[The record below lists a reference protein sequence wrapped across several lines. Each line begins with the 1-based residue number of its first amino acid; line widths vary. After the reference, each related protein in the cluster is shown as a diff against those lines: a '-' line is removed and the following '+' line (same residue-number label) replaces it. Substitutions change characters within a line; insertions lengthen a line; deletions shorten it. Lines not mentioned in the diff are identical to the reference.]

1 MIAYG
6 CKFTGKSVKNKTI
19 HLRSSAERKKN
30 KHGEGGYKM
39 NGKKMKRMTAVVM
52 VGTMLTAM
60 PVGVMAG
67 EGGKVY
73 GYITPGPDTW
83 YQRDVDGFT
92 MGAEKDGNKVVVLNS
107 DYDADKEI
115 SNIDSLINQGVDGL
129 CIFPFNE
136 TGAKIA
142 AEKCAQAG
150 IPVVATDTCG
160 TALDAEADIV
170 AAIDFD
176 WTEMGINYAD
186 WMAENHPGEKFVIIT
201 GNFES
206 VPCQRVNEAMTARA
220 EELGQNE
227 LVELR
232 EGKYNP
238 SEAVNVAQ
246 DLISSGKEF
255 SIIFVMDED
264 MAAAVIQMLK
274 ASNLLDDYTV
284 IAQNGSPAGLPLVK
298 EGSLSYTIS
307 SSPGWEGLVSYL
319 ALANYVEGKSTET
332 EQSIMLPIMPVDQ
345 ENIDDESKVVPW
357 EVNDIF
363 WELTQEYFP
372 ELLAE

>member
-1 MIAYG
+1 MKNNWLKKATVLAAAGAMIA
-6 CKFTGKSVKNKTI
+6 
-19 HLRSSAERKKN
+19 
-30 KHGEGGYKM
+30 
-39 NGKKMKRMTAVVM
+39 
-52 VGTMLTAM
+52 AM
-60 PVGVMAG
+60 PMSTLAE

-115 SNIDSLINQGVDGL
+115 SNIDSLINQGVDGI

-160 TALDAEADIV
+160 TALDAESDIV

-176 WTEMGINYAD
+176 WTEMGTNYAD

-220 EELGQNE
+220 EELGENE

-232 EGKYNP
+232 EGKYDP

-255 SIIFVMDED
+255 SIIFVMNED

-274 ASNLLDDYTV
+274 ANGVQDDYTV

-319 ALANYVEGKSTET
+319 ALANYVNGDSTET
-332 EQSIMLPIMPVDQ
+332 EQSILLPVMPVDQ
-345 ENIDDESKVVPW
+345 DNIDDESKVVPW

-363 WELTQEYFP
+363 WELTEEYFP
-372 ELLAE
+372 ELVK

>member
-1 MIAYG
+1 
-6 CKFTGKSVKNKTI
+6 
-19 HLRSSAERKKN
+19 
-30 KHGEGGYKM
+30 M

-60 PVGVMAG
+60 PMGVMAG

-73 GYITPGPDTW
+73 GYITPGTDTW

-176 WTEMGINYAD
+176 WT
-186 WMAENHPGEKFVIIT
+186 
-201 GNFES
+201 
-206 VPCQRVNEAMTARA
+206 
-220 EELGQNE
+220 
-227 LVELR
+227 
-232 EGKYNP
+232 
-238 SEAVNVAQ
+238 
-246 DLISSGKEF
+246 
-255 SIIFVMDED
+255 
-264 MAAAVIQMLK
+264 
-274 ASNLLDDYTV
+274 
-284 IAQNGSPAGLPLVK
+284 
-298 EGSLSYTIS
+298 
-307 SSPGWEGLVSYL
+307 
-319 ALANYVEGKSTET
+319 
-332 EQSIMLPIMPVDQ
+332 
-345 ENIDDESKVVPW
+345 
-357 EVNDIF
+357 
-363 WELTQEYFP
+363 
-372 ELLAE
+372 